1 MNSVLLKILLT
12 PMLIGAVSLAGRR
25 WGSGIS
31 GWLVGLP
38 LTSGPVIFFL
48 ALAQGASFAATAATG
63 ILAGVFS
70 AACFCL
76 VYSWLALRWGWPLT
90 LVTGWLIFAASTWGL
105 EHVTTLPIIPV
116 YLVVIAVLALVL
128 WLLPGTSQQPIKATS
143 AWWDIPARMLFA
155 TAFVLGLTELAP
167 HLGPELSGLI
177 APFPIFTTILAVFT
191 HHFQGG
197 AAATPLLRGVLLG
210 LFSFASFFLIVAL
223 LLVPVGLG
231 IAFLCASVVALSVQ
245 GFSLL
250 ILQRSRKLHISQAS
264 HEA

>member
-1 MNSVLLKILLT
+1 MNILLLKLLLT
-12 PMLIGAVSLAGRR
+12 PMLIGAISLAGRR
-25 WGSGIS
+25 WGSGVS

-38 LTSGPVIFFL
+38 LTSGPVVFFL

-70 AACFCL
+70 VACFCL

-90 LVTGWLIFAASTWGL
+90 LFTGWLIFAASTWGL
-105 EHVTTLPIIPV
+105 EHVTMPIIPL
-116 YLVVIAVLALVL
+116 YIGIIAVLALVL
-128 WLLPGTSQQPIKATS
+128 WLLPGTSQQSIKTTPS
-143 AWWDIPARMLFA
+143 WWDIPARMLFA
-155 TAFVLGLTELAP
+155 TVFVLCLTEFAP
-167 HLGPELSGLI
+167 HLGPQLSGLL
-177 APFPIFTTILAVFT
+177 APFPIFATILAAFT

-210 LFSFASFFLIVAL
+210 LFAFASFFLIVAL
-223 LLVPVGLG
+223 LIVPAGLG
-231 IAFLCASVVALSVQ
+231 VAFLCASVAALSVQ

-250 ILQRSRKLHISQAS
+250 ILQRSRKLHISQVS